1 MTSGM
6 DLHVGTAVRL
16 EGVRAKPEFDG
27 RSGIVK
33 KVLSL
38 SGGKGVSHAEVE
50 MVDAFGQIKETLRV
64 RVERLVLLPKKR
76 QRSAGRS
83 DQALIDLEQDST
95 ILIES
100 DDENP
105 LLERSVNRARKSK
118 HWKCTNCTLQNDCG
132 SKLCIACEQG
142 GRQEGE
148 GAAGKVAKQS
158 PAIVDLCDSDDS
170 SEHNK
175 RARLDKD
182 SYSQKFHEN
191 FRGRAVRSSSEDED
205 DDDDEDSSS
214 ESKDLLA
221 SERRSLDEVPI
232 TFACFLYRSLPHH
245 VIMFAWSVSKRDE
258 KRFLSLA
265 TFLSPFNAF

>member
-1 MTSGM
+1 
-6 DLHVGTAVRL
+6 VRL

-64 RVERLVLLPKKR
+64 RVERLVVLLPKKR

-118 HWKCTNCTLQNDCG
+118 HWKCTICTLENDCD

-148 GAAGKVAKQS
+148 GAAGKVAKQT
-158 PAIVDLCDSDDS
+158 PVIVDLCDSDDS

-182 SYSQKFHEN
+182 SYSQKFDEN
-191 FRGRAVRSSSEDED
+191 FRGRAVRIPLEDEEEDED
-205 DDDDEDSSS
+205 EDEDSS

-245 VIMFAWSVSKRDE
+245 VIMFA
-258 KRFLSLA
+258 
-265 TFLSPFNAF
+265 